1 MGFFEAEVLGN
12 PLWKY
17 IALFGSL
24 LAAGVLHFVIQR
36 LLHRALKL
44 RAVPEGVERSVRVLF
59 GRPLGALLFL
69 LALWAGINLF
79 ALPAAAA
86 GVVRGLFI
94 TALTVVGIYIIT
106 KLVDLL
112 FSLWRER
119 AKRTETRL
127 DDQVIPILSKVTKF
141 AIWAIGI
148 LLVLQNLGYNVT
160 SLLAGLGIGGLA
172 VALAA
177 QETLSNFLGA
187 LAILVDRPCEVGDR
201 VDLDQLG
208 IKGTIEAIGL
218 RSTRVRTL
226 DGTLVSIP
234 NRTMANTVINNV
246 AKRPTIKNEYVIGIV
261 YDTPYEKI
269 LEALRILR
277 EILANHPSTANY
289 RAYFKEYGPYS
300 LNIVVTHW
308 CKYTD
313 WEEFLKATEEINLE
327 IKRRFEEAGIEFAFP
342 TQTVQLVG
350 SPPPGTTGS

>member
-1 MGFFEAEVLGN
+1 MWFFKMDVLGN

-17 IALFGSL
+17 VVFFGLL
-24 LAAGVLHFVIQR
+24 LAAAVLHPALRWFANR
-36 LLHRALKL
+36 TLKFRAIPEEIEKSL
-44 RAVPEGVERSVRVLF
+44 RSLF
-59 GRPLGALLFL
+59 GRPLGALLYLF
-69 LALWAGINLF
+69 ALWAGVKLF
-79 ALPAAAA
+79 TLPEAA
-86 GVVRGLFI
+86 GGIVRGLFI
-94 TALTVVGIYIIT
+94 TALTVVVIYIVT

-119 AKRTETRL
+119 ARRTETRL

-141 AIWAIGI
+141 FVWAIGI

-177 QETLSNFLGA
+177 QETLSNFIGA

-201 VDLDQLG
+201 VDFDQLG
-208 IKGTIEAIGL
+208 IKGKIEAIGL

-234 NRTMANTVINNV
+234 NRTMANTLINNV
-246 AKRPTIKNEYVIGIV
+246 AKRPTIKNEYTVGIV
-261 YDTPYEKI
+261 YDTPYEKVV
-269 LEALRILR
+269 EALKILR
-277 EILANHPSTANY
+277 DILANHPSTANY
-289 RAYFKEYGPYS
+289 RAYFKEFGPYS

-313 WEEFLKATEEINLE
+313 YEQFLKATEEINLE
-327 IKRRFEEAGIEFAFP
+327 IKRRFEEAGIAFAFP
-342 TQTVQLVG
+342 TQTVQLAG
-350 SPPPGTTGS
+350 PLPGPFRQP

>member
-86 GVVRGLFI
+86 G
-94 TALTVVGIYIIT
+94 
-106 KLVDLL
+106 VDLL

-201 VDLDQLG
+201 VDFDQLG

>member
-1 MGFFEAEVLGN
+1 MWFFNTEILGN
-12 PLWKY
+12 ALWKY
-17 IALFGSL
+17 IVFFGLL
-24 LAAGVLHFVIQR
+24 LAAALAHAVVRWLAA
-36 LLHRALKL
+36 RALKL
-44 RAVPEGVERSVRVLF
+44 RAIPEGIDRSLRALF
-59 GRPLGALLFL
+59 GKPLGALLYL
-69 LALWAGINLF
+69 LALWVGANLF
-79 ALPAAAA
+79 TLPEAAA

-94 TALTVVGIYIIT
+94 TALTVVVIYIVT
-106 KLVDLL
+106 KLVDLA

-119 AKRTETRL
+119 ARRTETKL

-141 AIWAIGI
+141 FVWAIGI

-177 QETLSNFLGA
+177 QETLSNFIGA
-187 LAILVDRPCEVGDR
+187 LAILLDRPCEVGDR
-201 VDLDQLG
+201 VDFDQLG

-234 NRTMANTVINNV
+234 NRTMANTLINNV

-261 YDTPYEKI
+261 YDTPYEKV
-269 LEALRILR
+269 LEALKILR
-277 EILANHPSTANY
+277 EILADHPSTANY

-313 WEEFLKATEEINLE
+313 YEEFLRATEEINLE

-342 TQTVQLVG
+342 TQTIQLAG
-350 SPPPGTTGS
+350 PPGAFRGT

>member
-1 MGFFEAEVLGN
+1 MRFFEAEVLGN

-44 RAVPEGVERSVRVLF
+44 KAVPEGVERSVRVLF

-69 LALWAGINLF
+69 LALWAGINFF

-106 KLVDLL
+106 KFVDLL

-127 DDQVIPILSKVTKF
+127 DDQVIPLLSKVTKF

-177 QETLSNFLGA
+177 QETLSNFIGA

-201 VDLDQLG
+201 VDFDQLG